1 MKMKLFHVYTDPG
14 HGWLKTTMQILR
26 EFGVSG
32 KISPCSHRRGDNV
45 WLEEDCDAPLLVN
58 AMKKQGI
65 DIKFAEHNRN
75 SESPIRDYP
84 PYQP

>member
-1 MKMKLFHVYTDPG
+1 LKLFHVYTDPG
-14 HGWLKTTMQILR
+14 HGWLKATMQILR
-26 EFGVSG
+26 EFGVSE
-32 KISPCSHRRGDNV
+32 KISSCSYRRGNNV
-45 WLEEDCDAPLLVN
+45 WLEEDCDAPLLIN

-65 DIKFAEHNRN
+65 DVKFADHHRD